1 MKKFLVPTD
10 FSDTAKNAARY
21 AVQLARDVKN
31 ASVVLYNVFDGV
43 TTGEEGTDVYSDE
56 DAKNNLA
63 IATLKTQKAELESLG
78 TGVDIAIL
86 AHEGDL
92 IDNLEK
98 LVHHQSIDLIIM
110 GINGATKLEEI
121 FIGSTTLSVINH
133 RIAPVLVIP
142 PDNVYREIDN
152 VVFASD
158 FKNVDDT
165 TPVTE
170 LRKFLEMVKAKV
182 HVVNVD
188 VDHYVELTEEY
199 QLEKAKLNKILDGFN
214 PEYAFVRM
222 YDFVDSI
229 NTFAQDR
236 QADIIITVPRRH
248 SFLEGLFKT
257 SHTKKLAYHTHIPL
271 LALSE

>member
-10 FSDTAKNAARY
+10 FSETAKNAARY

-63 IATLKTQKAELESLG
+63 IATLNTQKAELQSMN

-121 FIGSTTLSVINH
+121 
-133 RIAPVLVIP
+133 
-142 PDNVYREIDN
+142 
-152 VVFASD
+152 
-158 FKNVDDT
+158 
-165 TPVTE
+165 
-170 LRKFLEMVKAKV
+170 
-182 HVVNVD
+182 
-188 VDHYVELTEEY
+188 
-199 QLEKAKLNKILDGFN
+199 
-214 PEYAFVRM
+214 
-222 YDFVDSI
+222 
-229 NTFAQDR
+229 
-236 QADIIITVPRRH
+236 
-248 SFLEGLFKT
+248 
-257 SHTKKLAYHTHIPL
+257 
-271 LALSE
+271 